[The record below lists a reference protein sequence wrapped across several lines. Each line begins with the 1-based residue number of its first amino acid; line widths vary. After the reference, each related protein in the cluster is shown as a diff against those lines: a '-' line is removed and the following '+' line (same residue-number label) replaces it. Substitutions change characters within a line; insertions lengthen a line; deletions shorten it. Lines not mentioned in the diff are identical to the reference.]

1 MTLPIKTSPKS
12 TVNIPLLFVFH
23 LSFPAAFRRTFKM
36 LLLLSLLLPTSLAFC
51 PDGCACDEDLLHVTC
66 LKSKLEVIIFDVD
79 NDDDGGDDNDG
90 DEDDDEDGS
99 GHLSRE
105 QAGGEDL

>member
-1 MTLPIKTSPKS
+1 MPLLLVTSP
-12 TVNIPLLFVFH
+12 TALW
-23 LSFPAAFRRTFKM
+23 RTSKM

-79 NDDDGGDDNDG
+79 NDDDGGDE
-90 DEDDDEDGS
+90 DEDEDGS

-105 QAGGEDL
+105 QAGVEDL

>member
-1 MTLPIKTSPKS
+1 
-12 TVNIPLLFVFH
+12 
-23 LSFPAAFRRTFKM
+23 M
-36 LLLLSLLLPTSLAFC
+36 LLILSLLLPTSLAFC

-79 NDDDGGDDNDG
+79 NDDDGGDE
-90 DEDDDEDGS
+90 DEDEDGS

-105 QAGGEDL
+105 QAGVEDL

>member
-1 MTLPIKTSPKS
+1 MPLLLTSP
-12 TVNIPLLFVFH
+12 T
-23 LSFPAAFRRTFKM
+23 AFRRTSKI

-66 LKSKLEVIIFDVD
+66 LKSKLEVTIFDVD
-79 NDDDGGDDNDG
+79 NDDDGGDDNDDGG
-90 DEDDDEDGS
+90 DEDEDEDGS

-105 QAGGEDL
+105 QAGVEDL

>member
-1 MTLPIKTSPKS
+1 
-12 TVNIPLLFVFH
+12 
-23 LSFPAAFRRTFKM
+23 M
-36 LLLLSLLLPTSLAFC
+36 LLILSLLLPTSLAFC